1 MRSGLWAAL
10 VVIAV
15 IWIVAIGFEREP
27 CKQVEMVAAP
37 ARLVMWGAR
46 TADKNTQWVADPLT
60 WLSWSITVDVAVQ
73 RAAAKVLHRTPLVCP
88 TF

>member
-27 CKQVEMVAAP
+27 CKQVEMVAA
-37 ARLVMWGAR
+37 AGA
-46 TADKNTQWVADPLT
+46 ASHVGGAY
-60 WLSWSITVDVAVQ
+60 
-73 RAAAKVLHRTPLVCP
+73 C
-88 TF
+88 

>member
-27 CKQVEMVAAP
+27 CKQVEDGCCAGAASH
-37 ARLVMWGAR
+37 VGAR

>member
-37 ARLVMWGAR
+37 ARLVMGAR

>member
-37 ARLVMWGAR
+37 ARLLVMWGR
-46 TADKNTQWVADPLT
+46 VLLT
-60 WLSWSITVDVAVQ
+60 RIRSGLQT
-73 RAAAKVLHRTPLVCP
+73 R
-88 TF
+88 

>member
-27 CKQVEMVAAP
+27 CKQVEMGLL
-37 ARLVMWGAR
+37 RRRG
-46 TADKNTQWVADPLT
+46 
-60 WLSWSITVDVAVQ
+60 
-73 RAAAKVLHRTPLVCP
+73 
-88 TF
+88 